1 MAPDPLAARD
11 RWGRTPLHWAVV
23 NGHGDIVKLL
33 VELGASKAERDGAG
47 ETPLEIAE
55 RRAQCGAQDRP
66 NGARASTWGG
76 IARALGGAGT
86 TQRGR
91 ELRGAAAAPA

>member
-1 MAPDPLAARD
+1 M
-11 RWGRTPLHWAVV
+11 
-23 NGHGDIVKLL
+23 KLL

-55 RRAQCGAQDRP
+55 RRAQCGAQVRP
-66 NGARASTWGG
+66 NGARASTFGG

-91 ELRGAAAAPA
+91 ELRGAAAAAAAPA